1 MGCDGSKTCRR
12 KDGRGFYGGRMKP
25 GEKNGKRGLK
35 VLKKNE
41 TWRKEEEK
49 RLRSVGKGMKNGE
62 KKKKRGWK
70 V

>member
-1 MGCDGSKTCRR
+1 
-12 KDGRGFYGGRMKP
+12 MKP

-35 VLKKNE
+35 LLKKNE

-62 KKKKRGWK
+62 KKRKRGWK